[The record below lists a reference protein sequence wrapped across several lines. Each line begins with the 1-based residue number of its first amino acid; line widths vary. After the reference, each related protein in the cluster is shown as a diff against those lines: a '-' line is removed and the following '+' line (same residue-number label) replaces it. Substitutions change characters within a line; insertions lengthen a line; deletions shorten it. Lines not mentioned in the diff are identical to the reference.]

1 VYAAG
6 ERSRFHLGFC
16 WFDPDGCMQIIAV
29 ANQKGGCGKTT
40 TAINLAGA
48 FALMGYKVLLLD
60 FDPQGHATLGL
71 GYNPNELD
79 LTAYDFMVGD
89 NGRLASIIRQT
100 NIDSLNLLPAN
111 VLLAGLELELRNAPG
126 KELILG
132 ERLRPLADWYDICLI
147 DCPPTLGLLMLNA
160 LTASTNVIVPVQA
173 HFYALDGLKRLLDTI
188 QVIRTRFHPCL
199 VRPMGLLL
207 TFVEGR
213 TLLSKRVED
222 GMRGLFGPLVFDTV
236 IHKTITL
243 AEAPSVGQ
251 AIQTYAPDSRGA
263 AEYEALAKEA
273 LRRLQTPDI
282 INITP
287 HDGSSVWETS
297 ECGYDDSRSA

>member
-1 VYAAG
+1 
-6 ERSRFHLGFC
+6 
-16 WFDPDGCMQIIAV
+16 MQIIAI

-48 FALMGYKVLLLD
+48 FAQIGYKVLLVD

-71 GYNPNELD
+71 GFNPNELD
-79 LTAYDFMVGD
+79 HTVYDLMVAGSSEV
-89 NGRLASIIRQT
+89 ASVLRQT
-100 NIDSLNLLPAN
+100 HIDNLHLLPAN
-111 VLLAGLELELRNAPG
+111 VLLAGVDLELQDAPG

-132 ERLRPLADWYDICLI
+132 EQLRPISDWYDICLI

-160 LTASTNVIVPVQA
+160 LIASTNVIVPVQA

-188 QVIRTRFHPCL
+188 QVIRTRFHPCRVKPL
-199 VRPMGLLL
+199 GLLM

-222 GMRGLFGPLVFDTV
+222 GMRDLFGPLVFDTV
-236 IHKTITL
+236 IHKATTL

-251 AIQTYAPDSRGA
+251 TIQTYAPDSRGS
-263 AEYEALAKEA
+263 AEYEALAHET
-273 LRRLQTPDI
+273 LERLQRPDVINFTPQADL
-282 INITP
+282 
-287 HDGSSVWETS
+287 
-297 ECGYDDSRSA
+297 